1 MIKNFSSFISYRRS
15 LVTLLIF
22 LQLVTVTSIL
32 LLSRINVD
40 RVIVNNAYS
49 SMAQKIA
56 QSLDHTRTFL
66 EPAYSASKT
75 LETMAASDVI
85 NFVDIDIVE
94 KIFFTELLD
103 HSNFAGIYI
112 CLLYTSPSPRDQRGS
127 RMPSSA

>member
-1 MIKNFSSFISYRRS
+1 MIKHFSSFSYRRN

-22 LQLVTVTSIL
+22 LQLLTVTSIL

-40 RVIVNNAYS
+40 RVIVDNAYS

-75 LETMAASDVI
+75 LETMASSDVI
-85 NFVDIDIVE
+85 NFVNID
-94 KIFFTELLD
+94 T
-103 HSNFAGIYI
+103 
-112 CLLYTSPSPRDQRGS
+112 CLLYTSPSPRDKRQS